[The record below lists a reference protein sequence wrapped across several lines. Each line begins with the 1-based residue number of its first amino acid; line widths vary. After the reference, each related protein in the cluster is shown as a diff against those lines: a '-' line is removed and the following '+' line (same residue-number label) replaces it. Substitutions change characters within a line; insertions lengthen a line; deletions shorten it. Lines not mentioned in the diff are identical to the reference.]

1 MGACDFHTPL
11 SPREGKD
18 IIKKAYKKGIRAFD
32 TAFSY
37 SEADSMLYSA
47 MREMGVKRDEYEI
60 WSKVM
65 PLPTLRKKVDVS
77 RRRLGSDYFDILML
91 HWPTREDSL
100 FSSLKTLES
109 LKNEGITKEIGVSNF
124 PLSLLS
130 EIIKDFSISYHE
142 RPLSLI
148 WNKVWEEEKKLPINT
163 IAYSP
168 GGFGLLSGNYSP
180 TNPPKD
186 ERKTIKA
193 LYSPLF
199 PSLLEEIKTLGHKY
213 NVSPYF
219 ISLSWVSAMG
229 PWAIVRGVG
238 KEEDLD
244 IMTLQLEE
252 DEVDNLSSIAKEI
265 SLSNSSDNIFSH
277 NWMLQ

>member
-11 SPREGKD
+11 SPRDGKD

-148 WNKVWEEEKKLPINT
+148 WNKEWEEEKKLPINT

-168 GGFGLLSGNYSP
+168 GGFGLLRGKYSP

-199 PSLLEEIKTLGHKY
+199 PSLLEEIKTLGDKN
-213 NVSPYF
+213 NVSPYS

-244 IMTLQLEE
+244 IMTIQLEE

>member
-18 IIKKAYKKGIRAFD
+18 IIKKAYQKGIRAFD

-37 SEADSMLYSA
+37 SGADSMLYSA
-47 MREMGVKRDEYEI
+47 MREKGVSRDEYEI

-148 WNKVWEEEKKLPINT
+148 WNKEWEEEKKLPINT

-244 IMTLQLEE
+244 IMTIQLEE
-252 DEVDNLSSIAKEI
+252 DEVDNLSSIAK
-265 SLSNSSDNIFSH
+265 
-277 NWMLQ
+277 

>member
-11 SPREGKD
+11 SPRDGKD

-37 SEADSMLYSA
+37 SGADSMLYSA

-65 PLPTLRKKVDVS
+65 PVPTLRKKVDVS

-148 WNKVWEEEKKLPINT
+148 WNKEWEEEKKLPINT

-213 NVSPYF
+213 NVSPYS
-219 ISLSWVSAMG
+219 IAYSWVYVSN

-238 KEEDLD
+238 NEKDLD
-244 IMTLQLEE
+244 IVTIQLEE
-252 DEVDNLSSIAKEI
+252 DEIKKLTSIAKEI

>member
-1 MGACDFHTPL
+1 M
-11 SPREGKD
+11 
-18 IIKKAYKKGIRAFD
+18 
-32 TAFSY
+32 
-37 SEADSMLYSA
+37 
-47 MREMGVKRDEYEI
+47 
-60 WSKVM
+60 
-65 PLPTLRKKVDVS
+65 
-77 RRRLGSDYFDILML
+77 
-91 HWPTREDSL
+91 
-100 FSSLKTLES
+100 
-109 LKNEGITKEIGVSNF
+109 
-124 PLSLLS
+124 
-130 EIIKDFSISYHE
+130 DFSISYHE

-148 WNKVWEEEKKLPINT
+148 WNKEWEEEKKLPINT

-168 GGFGLLSGNYSP
+168 GGFGLLSGKYSP

-213 NVSPYF
+213 NVSPYS
-219 ISLSWVSAMG
+219 ISLSWVSEME

-244 IMTLQLEE
+244 IMTIQLEE